1 MLITS
6 AGNAQTALPDDTLRT
21 VEGKVVNE
29 NGEAVEYATVALL
42 TVTDSSV
49 VSGALT
55 DSVGRFSL
63 TTSLADSRLM
73 VRVTM
78 VGYAAI
84 YSRLP
89 LRAPLRLI
97 HKANELKEVT
107 VTAARNFVKTN
118 ALGLTVEMEG
128 NPPGQPRLGG
138 RCNKNDAYD
147 GRLVTRHIRAGQRR
161 AFDIHQQQ
169 EAERL
174 GRTEKVVA

>member
-1 MLITS
+1 MRNILLLLIMLITS

-55 DSVGRFSL
+55 DSVGRFRL

-84 YSRLP
+84 YSRL
-89 LRAPLRLI
+89 
-97 HKANELKEVT
+97 HV
-107 VTAARNFVKTN
+107 ARTP
-118 ALGLTVEMEG
+118 ALSAHGC
-128 NPPGQPRLGG
+128 
-138 RCNKNDAYD
+138 RCA
-147 GRLVTRHIRAGQRR
+147 RR
-161 AFDIHQQQ
+161 
-169 EAERL
+169 
-174 GRTEKVVA
+174 